1 MEDFRFQNITEII
14 FGKGT
19 ESLSGKEVK
28 KYSTRIL
35 LHYGGDTIKKI
46 GLYKKVIDSL
56 TREGIEIFEL
66 PGVSPNPVLSLV
78 KKGVELCRE
87 KNIDFILA
95 VGGGSVIDSAKAIA
109 IGVPYNGDIWDL
121 FTAERKPDSAIPVGV
136 ILTVPA
142 AGSEASDVS
151 VITNQD
157 TLLKKGFHSHLIRPR
172 FAVLDPEVTYSIDP
186 YQTAC
191 GAADTISHVLERYF
205 TPTIKADLTDRLCE
219 ATIKSVIANVDI
231 VLKDPK
237 DYNSRAELMWAST
250 VAHNGLLGTGRT
262 EDWASHKLAHELSA
276 LYGTAHG
283 ASLSVIFPAW
293 MRYVYK
299 QDLKR
304 FVQFAVRI
312 WGVDSCFG
320 VDEYIALKG
329 IEKITGFFKDIGLP
343 TSLTELGIGSDRF
356 EEMAEKELEWGPLGN
371 FMKLHKKDIVSIYEL
386 AV

>member
-1 MEDFRFQNITEII
+1 
-14 FGKGT
+14 
-19 ESLSGKEVK
+19 
-28 KYSTRIL
+28 
-35 LHYGGDTIKKI
+35 
-46 GLYKKVIDSL
+46 
-56 TREGIEIFEL
+56 
-66 PGVSPNPVLSLV
+66 
-78 KKGVELCRE
+78 
-87 KNIDFILA
+87 
-95 VGGGSVIDSAKAIA
+95 
-109 IGVPYNGDIWDL
+109 
-121 FTAERKPDSAIPVGV
+121 
-136 ILTVPA
+136 
-142 AGSEASDVS
+142 
-151 VITNQD
+151 
-157 TLLKKGFHSHLIRPR
+157 
-172 FAVLDPEVTYSIDP
+172 
-186 YQTAC
+186 
-191 GAADTISHVLERYF
+191 
-205 TPTIKADLTDRLCE
+205 
-219 ATIKSVIANVDI
+219 
-231 VLKDPK
+231 
-237 DYNSRAELMWAST
+237 MWAST